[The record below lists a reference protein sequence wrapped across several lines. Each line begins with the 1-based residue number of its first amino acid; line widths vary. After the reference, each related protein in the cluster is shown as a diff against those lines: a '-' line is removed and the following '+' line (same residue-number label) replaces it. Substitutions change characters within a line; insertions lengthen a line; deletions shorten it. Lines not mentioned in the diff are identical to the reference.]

1 MGSREPASVH
11 GAEFCSSVDVAG
23 NGCGLQDVWLRTID
37 KPPHSHHRIHTSN
50 DRFRG
55 EGSGD
60 DAMTIKVELGAEIVS
75 RTFHTKQRQSP
86 AMTDETN
93 AQDLKA
99 LELEHLGPSKPPWTR
114 SPERSPR

>member
-1 MGSREPASVH
+1 
-11 GAEFCSSVDVAG
+11 
-23 NGCGLQDVWLRTID
+23 
-37 KPPHSHHRIHTSN
+37 
-50 DRFRG
+50 
-55 EGSGD
+55 
-60 DAMTIKVELGAEIVS
+60 MTIKVELGAEIVS